1 MTPTRARTRTRERVN
16 AVAERYAK
24 HVNPEFVRLLGVL
37 GYGRVFTRAK
47 GTRLVDDKGREYLD
61 LLAGFGSVPL
71 GHNHPRVIAALKRLL
86 DEDALHFCHIAP
98 SAAAGELAE
107 ALVARLPAPLD
118 VVLYSSSGAEAV
130 EGAMKLA
137 RAATGRPRFV
147 SCEGGF
153 HGTNPGALSL
163 MGADRLRKPFEPL
176 LAGCVRVPF
185 GDLTRLADALAR
197 EDVAA
202 FVVEPI
208 QGEGGAVLPPA
219 GYLKEAAALCRKHG
233 TLFVAD
239 EIQTG
244 LGRTGAFLAC
254 EAEHVV
260 PDVVTL
266 AKGLSGGVVPIAAT
280 VTSRAIHR
288 QAYGTM
294 ERFDLHSSTYAGNA
308 LGCTAALE
316 TLRVIDDESL
326 ASRAASVG
334 ARLRD
339 RLKLDLAGHPLV
351 REVRGRGLMIAIEL
365 GPTGRGALDG
375 LAPSLVEAAAKNVYG
390 QWAALKLLEAGF
402 VAQPASH
409 RWNVLK
415 LTPPLVLSDAEADD
429 AAAAITRV
437 LGEYRSLPKLLAEVA
452 ARIGSQ
458 AMRGGEFR

>member
-1 MTPTRARTRTRERVN
+1 MN

-37 GYGRVFTRAK
+37 GYGRVFTRAQ
-47 GTRLVDDKGREYLD
+47 GTRLVDDKGAEYLD
-61 LLAGFGSVPL
+61 LLAGFGSAPL
-71 GHNHPRVIAALKRLL
+71 GHNHPRIVARLHALL
-86 DEDALHFCHIAP
+86 DESPLHFCHIAP

-137 RAATGRPRFV
+137 RAATGRSRFV

-163 MGADRLRKPFEPL
+163 MGADRLRAPFEPL
-176 LAGCVRVPF
+176 LPNCARVPF
-185 GDLTRLADALAR
+185 GDLTRLAEALAR
-197 EDVAA
+197 ENVAA

-208 QGEGGAVLPPA
+208 QGEGGAVLPPP

-244 LGRTGAFLAC
+244 LGRTGSFLAC
-254 EAEHVV
+254 DAEGVI

-266 AKGLSGGVVPIAAT
+266 AKGLSGGIVPVAAT
-280 VTSRAIHR
+280 VTTRALHKA
-288 QAYGTM
+288 AYGSM
-294 ERFDLHSSTYAGNA
+294 DRFDLHSSTFAGSA

-316 TLRVIDDESL
+316 TLRVIDDETL
-326 ASRAASVG
+326 AARAASTG
-334 ARLRD
+334 TRLLAALR
-339 RLKLDLAGHPLV
+339 RDLAGHPLV
-351 REVRGRGLMIAIEL
+351 REVRGRGLLLAVEL
-365 GPTGRGALDG
+365 GPAEPGSG
-375 LAPSLVEAAAKNVYG
+375 LMAPLAEAASKNVFG

-402 VAQPASH
+402 IAQPASH
-409 RWNVLK
+409 AWNVLK
-415 LTPPLVLSDAEADD
+415 LTPPLILSDAEADGAASAI
-429 AAAAITRV
+429 AAA
-437 LGEYRSLPKLLAEVA
+437 LGEYRSLPKLLADA
-452 ARIGSQ
+452 AVRMGRQ
-458 AMRGGEFR
+458 ALRGWEIA